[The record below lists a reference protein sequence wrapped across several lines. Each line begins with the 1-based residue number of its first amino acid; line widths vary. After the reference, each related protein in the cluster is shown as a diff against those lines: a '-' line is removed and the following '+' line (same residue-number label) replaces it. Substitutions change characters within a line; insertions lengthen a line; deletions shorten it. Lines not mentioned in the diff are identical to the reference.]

1 MINKESDIKKTE
13 NSNVARLVLRYDGII
28 THELLEGKYKTD
40 IESLSQELDIFIEWS
55 KDEKKTF
62 LIDIRNFK
70 EFDTEERLFIQ
81 KNIGKFSRKYA
92 IILKNG
98 LSLYFFNVLY
108 YFSRPTVPTK
118 FFYKVDNAIDWLNQK

>member
-62 LIDIRNFK
+62 LIDSRNFK
-70 EFDTEERLFIQ
+70 EFNTEERLFIQ